1 MDIKKDVKRR
11 YSEIDNYMNTLLGN
25 YTELSTRVNKETLIN
40 TISNYLSV
48 WFVGT
53 YLNHID
59 WREHSNITNQYM
71 GMFRYLY
78 RTRISEHWEKINL
91 K

>member
-25 YTELSTRVNKETLIN
+25 YTEFGTKVNKETLVN

>member
-1 MDIKKDVKRR
+1 MEIQKDIKRR
-11 YSEIDNYMNTLLGN
+11 YSEIDNYVNVLLGN
-25 YTELSTRVNKETLIN
+25 YDKFSTKVNKETLVN
-40 TISNYLSV
+40 TVSNYLSV

-59 WREHSNITNQYM
+59 WREHSSLTNQYM